1 MLALRGAAGLGLR
14 ALTTGP
20 AAGGALPSL
29 AGALPSVLERL
40 AGPSTPSHA
49 AGAAEAC
56 AGSTRLAH
64 SSRRQEVHST
74 TVLCV
79 RKDGQV
85 VLVADGQVT
94 MGGTVVKPNVRKTRK
109 IGEHVIGGF
118 AGATADALTLFE
130 RLESKLEEH
139 SWQLTRACIELG
151 KMWRMD
157 KYLRKLDAALVV
169 ADRHQSLQITG
180 NGDVLEP
187 HDGVI
192 AIGSGSPYALAA
204 ARALID
210 LPDMDALAVAQKAMR
225 IASDSCIYTND
236 VYTTLHIDGE
246 GKVSDVDIKA
256 AAGSGGSGGGGGS
269 S

>member
-1 MLALRGAAGLGLR
+1 MLSRRAAHLSAQLAGRALASEPLLSFARGAH
-14 ALTTGP
+14 
-20 AAGGALPSL
+20 GGRPDKD
-29 AGALPSVLERL
+29 V
-40 AGPSTPSHA
+40 HA
-49 AGAAEAC
+49 
-56 AGSTRLAH
+56 
-64 SSRRQEVHST
+64 T

-130 RLESKLEEH
+130 RLETKLEEH
-139 SWQLTRACIELG
+139 SGQLTRSCVELS
-151 KMWRMD
+151 KMWRLD
-157 KYLRKLDAALVV
+157 KYLRRLDAALVV
-169 ADRHQSLQITG
+169 ADHNQSLQITG

-187 HDGVI
+187 HDGII

-210 LPDMDALAVAQKAMR
+210 QPNLDALAIARKAMQ
-225 IASDSCIYTND
+225 IASDACIYTND
-236 VYTTLHIDGE
+236 NYTALHIDGE
-246 GKVSDVDIKA
+246 GKIAEIDIKA
-256 AAGSGGSGGGGGS
+256 AGNSGGPGLE
-269 S
+269 

>member
-1 MLALRGAAGLGLR
+1 MDVTTARAGLFLRIANTMLARRVACLSAQLAGRALASEPALHCARGAH
-14 ALTTGP
+14 
-20 AAGGALPSL
+20 GGRPDQD
-29 AGALPSVLERL
+29 V
-40 AGPSTPSHA
+40 HA
-49 AGAAEAC
+49 
-56 AGSTRLAH
+56 
-64 SSRRQEVHST
+64 T

-130 RLESKLEEH
+130 RLETKLEEH
-139 SWQLTRACIELG
+139 SGQLTRSCVELS
-151 KMWRMD
+151 KMWRLD
-157 KYLRKLDAALVV
+157 KYLRRLDAALVV
-169 ADRHQSLQITG
+169 ADRNQSLQITG

-187 HDGVI
+187 HDGII

-210 LPDMDALAVAQKAMR
+210 QPNMDALTIARKAMQ
-225 IASDSCIYTND
+225 IASDACIYTND
-236 VYTTLHIDGE
+236 NYTALHIDGE
-246 GKVSDVDIKA
+246 GKIAEIDIKA
-256 AAGSGGSGGGGGS
+256 AASSSDGGKE
-269 S
+269 